1 MSCGV
6 AILFHKISV
15 KLRKFIDL
23 QNAKPCQHVTPS
35 AASVVYLSV
44 DYNKIFYV
52 ICVHVNDI
60 LIDLPSQSSDFVF
73 QFS

>member
-44 DYNKIFYV
+44 DYSRRYFM
-52 ICVHVNDI
+52 
-60 LIDLPSQSSDFVF
+60 LFVYMLMTF
-73 QFS
+73 